1 MGETVGL
8 LGSDGLFFL
17 CGFYFWGENSDAFEA
32 VEGARG
38 KALIVAKPAFPPR
51 APPFRA
57 RSCSRLWG
65 CVELL
70 TGRWMLRYRE
80 GEKCNIAAEKIG
92 ILNLGYMI

>member
-1 MGETVGL
+1 MRLLDLIGLTV
-8 LGSDGLFFL
+8 FFL
-17 CGFYFWGENSDAFEA
+17 CGFYFGGENGDAFEA

-38 KALIVAKPAFPPR
+38 KALRVAKPAFPPR

-70 TGRWMLRYRE
+70 TGQWMLRYRE
-80 GEKCNIAAEKIG
+80 RKAGALDGCV
-92 ILNLGYMI
+92 